1 MKAIVL
7 EKPEQFVATNID
19 EPSQPRAGEALVEVS
34 RVGIC
39 GTDVAGDLGKMPF
52 YTYPVIPGHELGVTV
67 LAVGDGVA
75 NVQAGDR
82 CSIEPYMNCG
92 ECFPCRKG
100 ATNCCEFLEV
110 IGVHKDGGM
119 CERFVL
125 PARKLH
131 SSEKLTMDQLALVE
145 TLAIG
150 CNCVNRSA
158 SSEGDKVLVIGAGPI
173 GMAVIEFLKVAMTEI
188 TVMDMNEA
196 RLQFCKETLGV
207 DHTVVFKNDGTE
219 ADRLREANGGE
230 LPITVIDATGSHIS
244 MANAF
249 QFCAFT
255 GQVLY
260 VGITTQEL
268 SFKHVAIHRPEI
280 TIKASRNA
288 LSADFQRII
297 RLIEDGVID
306 TDPWLTH
313 HASYDDFIGEFPNWL
328 KPETG
333 VIKAV
338 LHMN

>member
-1 MKAIVL
+1 
-7 EKPEQFVATNID
+7 
-19 EPSQPRAGEALVEVS
+19 
-34 RVGIC
+34 
-39 GTDVAGDLGKMPF
+39 
-52 YTYPVIPGHELGVTV
+52 
-67 LAVGDGVA
+67 
-75 NVQAGDR
+75 
-82 CSIEPYMNCG
+82 
-92 ECFPCRKG
+92 
-100 ATNCCEFLEV
+100 
-110 IGVHKDGGM
+110 M

-173 GMAVIEFLKVAMTEI
+173 GMAVIEFLKVAKTEI

-219 ADRLREANGGE
+219 ADRLREVNGGE
-230 LPITVIDATGSHIS
+230 LPTTVIDATGSHIS

>member
-1 MKAIVL
+1 VL
-7 EKPEQFVATNID
+7 GVGEGVENV
-19 EPSQPRAGEALVEVS
+19 RAG
-34 RVGIC
+34 
-39 GTDVAGDLGKMPF
+39 D
-52 YTYPVIPGHELGVTV
+52 H
-67 LAVGDGVA
+67 
-75 NVQAGDR
+75 

-92 ECFPCRKG
+92 ECFACRKG
-100 ATNCCEFLEV
+100 AMNCCESLEV

-119 CERFVL
+119 CERIVL

-131 SSEKLTMDQLALVE
+131 PSENLTMEQLALVE

-158 SSEGDKVLVIGAGPI
+158 SGEGDQVLVIGAGPI
-173 GMAVIEFLKVAMTEI
+173 GMAVIEFLKVAKTEI
-188 TVMDMNEA
+188 TVMDMNET

-207 DHTVVFKNDGTE
+207 EHTVVFKNDGTE
-219 ADRLREANGGE
+219 VELLREANGGE
-230 LPITVIDATGSHIS
+230 LPITVIDATGSHVS
-244 MANAF
+244 MSNAF

-255 GQVLY
+255 GKVLY

-268 SFKHVAIHRPEI
+268 SFKHVNIHRPEL

-288 LSADFQRII
+288 LPGDFQRII
-297 RLIEDGVID
+297 RLIEEGVID
-306 TDPWLTH
+306 TRPWLTH
-313 HASYDDFIGEFPNWL
+313 QADYDDFIGEFPNWL

>member
-1 MKAIVL
+1 MKAIIL
-7 EKPEQFVATNID
+7 EKPEHFIASDIN
-19 EPSQPRAGEALVEVS
+19 EPAQPGTGEALVEVH

-39 GTDVAGDLGKMPF
+39 GTDVAGYLGKMPF
-52 YTYPVIPGHELGVTV
+52 FTYPVIPGHELGVQV
-67 LAVGDGVA
+67 LAVGQGVT
-75 NVQAGDR
+75 NVKAGDN

-92 ECFPCRKG
+92 ECYACKKG
-100 ATNCCEFLEV
+100 ATNCCESLEV

-119 CERFVL
+119 CERLVL

-131 SSEKLTMDQLALVE
+131 PSEKLTMEQLALVE

-158 SSEGDKVLVIGAGPI
+158 SNSGDKVLVIGAGPI
-173 GMAVIEFLKVAMTEI
+173 GMAAIEFLKVAKTEI
-188 TVMDMNEA
+188 TVMDMNET
-196 RLQFCKETLGV
+196 RLQFCKEKLGV

-219 ADRLREANGGE
+219 AVRLREVNGGN
-230 LPITVIDATGSHIS
+230 LPITVIDATGSHVS
-244 MANAF
+244 MSNAF
-249 QFCAFT
+249 KYVSFT

-268 SFKHVAIHRPEI
+268 SFKHVTIHRPEL

-288 LSADFQRII
+288 VPADFKRII
-297 RLIEDGVID
+297 SLIEDGVID
-306 TDPWLTH
+306 TDPWLSH
-313 HASYDDFIGEFPNWL
+313 QASYDDFIDEFPNWL

-338 LHMN
+338 LNMN

>member
-1 MKAIVL
+1 
-7 EKPEQFVATNID
+7 
-19 EPSQPRAGEALVEVS
+19 
-34 RVGIC
+34 
-39 GTDVAGDLGKMPF
+39 
-52 YTYPVIPGHELGVTV
+52 VTV
-67 LAVGDGVA
+67 LAVGEGVE
-75 NVQAGDR
+75 NVKVGDR

-100 ATNCCEFLEV
+100 ATNCCELLEV

-119 CERFVL
+119 RERFVL

-131 SSEKLTMDQLALVE
+131 PSEKLTMEQLALVE

-158 SSEGDKVLVIGAGPI
+158 CGEGDRVLVIGAGPI
-173 GMAVIEFLKVAMTEI
+173 GMAVIEFLKVAKTEI
-188 TVMDMNEA
+188 TVMDMNET

-219 ADRLREANGGE
+219 ADRLREVNGGE
-230 LPITVIDATGSHIS
+230 LPTTVIDATGSHIS
-244 MANAF
+244 MSNAF

-268 SFKHVAIHRPEI
+268 SFKHVAIHRPEL

-288 LSADFQRII
+288 LPADFQRII
-297 RLIEDGVID
+297 RLIEEGVID
-306 TDPWLTH
+306 TRPWLTH